1 MKERKCDYIESVKS
15 MKSGILASISC
26 LIPKGVTFKLSDP
39 HYLVYLDDG
48 DLKKSCVE
56 TCYFVM
62 HSEDGVLS
70 FACGNDE
77 SGEEN
82 DLFWS
87 RSDSLLKY
95 DIESLYYLLVEIEK
109 EVSTERSNLVK
120 CIGEYIAKFGNQDGD
135 TFSLYGY
142 CSPSIEACLNGNFCV
157 ALSGN
162 DKVHVKTLTI
172 EQLRKIKEDLE
183 EEFGKLGCDSEEEER
198 KKLIEDIAEFVECSE
213 KYIPFKN
220 TGKKIRIGNHY
231 HYLSIVHCFSS
242 DNGFIV
248 TYVDSNGVVNS
259 ISDKELSVEGLR
271 DVLSA
276 ITGENR
282 LFRLHAWF
290 PSDGCYVNKYI
301 KAQNLGDAIDEVLAS
316 LSEEFGDLDNIDI
329 DAEEI

>member
-15 MKSGILASISC
+15 MKREILASISV

-48 DLKKSCVE
+48 DLKNSCVE

-87 RSDSLLKY
+87 RSNSLLKY
-95 DIESLYYLLVEIEK
+95 DIESLYYLFVEIEK
-109 EVSTERSNLVK
+109 EVSTERNNLVK
-120 CIGEYIAKFGNQDGD
+120 CIGKYIAKFGNQHGE
-135 TFSLYGY
+135 TFSLYCY
-142 CSPSIEACLNGNFCV
+142 CSPNISDCMIGNFSV

-198 KKLIEDIAEFVECSE
+198 KNLIEDIAEFVECSE

-220 TGKKIRIGNHY
+220 TGKKVRIGNHY
-231 HYLSIVHCFSS
+231 HYLSNVLSS

-259 ISDKELSVEGLR
+259 ISDKELSIEGLR

-276 ITGENR
+276 ITGEKR
-282 LFRLHAWF
+282 LFKLHAWF
-290 PSDGCYVNKYI
+290 PSDKCYVYNYI
-301 KAQNLGDAIDEVLAS
+301 KAQNLGDALDEVIVS
-316 LSEEFGDLDNIDI
+316 LREDFGDLDNVEIDT
-329 DAEEI
+329 EEIV